1 MKATNIYFS
10 KIVKMGERLRE
21 FNFRKIP
28 STDNE
33 FHVDVTD
40 DRGNR
45 HMFILSKKMEGW
57 RSNAS
62 NIPAWLEHA
71 EPNLG
76 RIVEEE
82 MGQSA

>member
-45 HMFILSKKMEGW
+45 HMFILSKKNGGLAFQCLQYSGMARACGTQ
-57 RSNAS
+57 
-62 NIPAWLEHA
+62 P
-71 EPNLG
+71 G
-76 RIVEEE
+76 TDC
-82 MGQSA
+82 